1 MKHIKQYIAP
11 ALVSLGLIVSYL
23 FLRLTNIMNLP
34 IFTDE
39 AIYTRWSQ
47 IARYDASWRFI
58 SLTDGK
64 QPMYV
69 WWDMVFM
76 HLVHDPL
83 LAGRL
88 VSVVCGVLS
97 MIGLYFLGKEIFK
110 NKWVGLV
117 SAALYVLF
125 PFALVYDRMA
135 MYDTMV
141 GTFTIWSLYLEILLV
156 RNPRAWVG
164 FTLALALGA
173 GMLTKTS
180 AFFSW
185 YLMPFT
191 LLLFDW
197 SKKERWTRLGK
208 FVGFSAI
215 AIGLGNV
222 YYGILRLSPF
232 YHIINDKDGVF
243 VYPLSQWIHH
253 PFTYFF
259 GNFHGLWGW
268 FAAYFTYPVLLLV
281 VAAFF
286 VVHKFWKEKVLLVI
300 YCFTPF
306 ILLALFGRVL
316 YPRFILFMTLNL
328 LPLVALFVV
337 WAYSHVKNIWVW
349 FLFLLIFFTMWARAD
364 YYILT
369 NFAIAPIADSDL
381 AQYMNDWPAGGGI
394 KETIAYLAKQAET
407 KKIYVAS
414 EGTFGSLPT
423 YAVQIY
429 LGDNRNVSE
438 EGIWPV
444 PSQIPQDLLQKAKTM
459 DTYMIFYQQAT
470 PPSWPL
476 QLVAEYR
483 KGIGHVYLRL
493 YKVKSL

>member
-141 GTFTIWSLYLEILLV
+141 GTFTIWSFYLEILLV
-156 RNPRAWVG
+156 QNPRA
-164 FTLALALGA
+164 
-173 GMLTKTS
+173 
-180 AFFSW
+180 
-185 YLMPFT
+185 
-191 LLLFDW
+191 
-197 SKKERWTRLGK
+197 
-208 FVGFSAI
+208 
-215 AIGLGNV
+215 
-222 YYGILRLSPF
+222 
-232 YHIINDKDGVF
+232 
-243 VYPLSQWIHH
+243 
-253 PFTYFF
+253 
-259 GNFHGLWGW
+259 
-268 FAAYFTYPVLLLV
+268 
-281 VAAFF
+281 
-286 VVHKFWKEKVLLVI
+286 
-300 YCFTPF
+300 
-306 ILLALFGRVL
+306 
-316 YPRFILFMTLNL
+316 
-328 LPLVALFVV
+328 
-337 WAYSHVKNIWVW
+337 
-349 FLFLLIFFTMWARAD
+349 
-364 YYILT
+364 
-369 NFAIAPIADSDL
+369 
-381 AQYMNDWPAGGGI
+381 
-394 KETIAYLAKQAET
+394 
-407 KKIYVAS
+407 
-414 EGTFGSLPT
+414 
-423 YAVQIY
+423 
-429 LGDNRNVSE
+429 
-438 EGIWPV
+438 
-444 PSQIPQDLLQKAKTM
+444 
-459 DTYMIFYQQAT
+459 
-470 PPSWPL
+470 
-476 QLVAEYR
+476 
-483 KGIGHVYLRL
+483 
-493 YKVKSL
+493 